1 YAQSGHY
8 EESLDLFQQMHL
20 ADMKPS
26 NVTFATVLP
35 VNSHLSNLH
44 QGKEIHVFILRSGF
58 DLFIIV
64 VNALVDMYCKCGNFR
79 VARRV
84 FDQMPKSDVFS
95 WTAMIADYGMQG
107 K

>member
-1 YAQSGHY
+1 
-8 EESLDLFQQMHL
+8 MHL
-20 ADMKPS
+20 ADMKPN

-35 VNSHLSNLH
+35 VTSHLSNLH

-64 VNALVDMYCKCGNFR
+64 MNALVDMYCKCGNFR

-84 FDQMPKSDVFS
+84 FEQMPKSDVFS
-95 WTAMIADYGMQG
+95 WTAMIAGYEMQG